1 MVYSKQQKITNVIIF
16 ILLCIGAVFM
26 VLPLLWM
33 ISTSMKDREAVFAL
47 PPQWIPET
55 FQFVKYSEIW
65 TAGPLLSGII
75 NSLIVA
81 VTVTVIGAFTSSL
94 AAFSFA
100 KLRFPY
106 KNTIFLILLS
116 AIMIPYP
123 AVMISQFIMFS
134 GWQWV
139 DTLLPLIVPGL
150 FGNVVM
156 IFFLRQYLYSIP
168 NAIIEAA
175 KIDGT
180 SYFGIYGRIIVPLIK
195 PAIAAQLILWFMA
208 IWNDY
213 LPPILYLNSPE
224 VQTLQLVIANFNASY
239 AIQSDYPLIMA
250 ASVISLLPILIIFL
264 IFQRQIIESVAISG
278 VKG

>member
-1 MVYSKQQKITNVIIF
+1 MVYSKQQKMTNAIIF
-16 ILLCIGAVFM
+16 IILCLGAVFM
-26 VLPLLWM
+26 ILPLLWM
-33 ISTSMKDREAVFAL
+33 ISTSFKNREAVFAL
-47 PPQWIPET
+47 PPEWIPKD
-55 FQFVKYSEIW
+55 FQFAKYAEIW
-65 TAGPLLSGII
+65 TAGPLMSGII

-81 VTVTVIGAFTSSL
+81 ITVTVIGTLTSSL
-94 AAFSFA
+94 AAFAFA
-100 KLRFPY
+100 KMRFPW
-106 KNTIFLILLS
+106 KNQIFLLLLS
-116 AIMIPYP
+116 SMMIPYP

-134 GWQWV
+134 GWSWV

-180 SYFGIYGRIIVPLIK
+180 SYFGIYARIIVPLIK
-195 PAIAAQLILWFMA
+195 PAIAAQLILWFMG

-224 VQTLQLVIANFNASY
+224 IQTLQLVIANFNASY

-250 ASVISLLPILIIFL
+250 ASVVSLLPILIIFL

>member
-1 MVYSKQQKITNVIIF
+1 MVYSKQQKMTNAIIF
-16 ILLCIGAVFM
+16 IILCLGAVFM
-26 VLPLLWM
+26 ILPLLWM
-33 ISTSMKDREAVFAL
+33 ISTSFKNREAVFAL
-47 PPQWIPET
+47 PPEWIPKD
-55 FQFVKYSEIW
+55 FQFTKYAEIW
-65 TAGPLLSGII
+65 TAGPLMSGII

-81 VTVTVIGAFTSSL
+81 ITVTVIGTLTSSL
-94 AAFSFA
+94 AAFAFA
-100 KLRFPY
+100 KMRFPW
-106 KNTIFLILLS
+106 KNQIFLLLLS
-116 AIMIPYP
+116 SMMIPYP

-134 GWQWV
+134 GWSWV

-180 SYFGIYGRIIVPLIK
+180 SYFGIYARIIVPLIK
-195 PAIAAQLILWFMA
+195 PAIAAQLILWFMG

-224 VQTLQLVIANFNASY
+224 IQTLQLVIANFNASY

-250 ASVISLLPILIIFL
+250 ASVVSLLPILIIFL

>member
-1 MVYSKQQKITNVIIF
+1 MVYSKQHKITNAIIF
-16 ILLCIGAVFM
+16 VVLCIGAIFM
-26 VLPLLWM
+26 ILPLLWM

-55 FQFVKYSEIW
+55 FNFVKYSEIW
-65 TAGPLLSGII
+65 TAGPLMSGII

-81 VTVTVIGAFTSSL
+81 VSVTVIGTLTSSL

-106 KNTIFLILLS
+106 KNHIFLMLLS
-116 AIMIPYP
+116 AMMIPYP

-134 GWQWV
+134 EWTWV

-150 FGNVVM
+150 FGNIIM

-180 SYFGIYGRIIVPLIK
+180 SYFGIYARIIVPLIK
-195 PAIAAQLILWFMA
+195 PAIAAQLILWFMG

-224 VQTLQLVIANFNASY
+224 IQTLQLVIANFNASY

-250 ASVISLLPILIIFL
+250 ASVVSLLPILIIFL

>member
-1 MVYSKQQKITNVIIF
+1 MVHTKQQKISNAFIF
-16 ILLCIGAVFM
+16 VLLCIGAVVM
-26 VLPLLWM
+26 IAPLLWM
-33 ISTSMKDREAVFAL
+33 VSTSFKDRQDVFAL
-47 PPQWIPET
+47 PPNWIPAV
-55 FQFVKYSEIW
+55 FHFNKYQEIW

-81 VTVTVIGAFTSSL
+81 LTVTIIGTITSSL
-94 AAFSFA
+94 AAFAFA

-106 KNTIFLILLS
+106 KNQIFLLLLS
-116 AIMIPYP
+116 SMMIPYP

-134 GWQWV
+134 EWGWV

-150 FGNVVM
+150 FGNIIM

-180 SYFGIYGRIIVPLIK
+180 SYFGIYARIIFPLIK
-195 PAIAAQLILWFMA
+195 PAIAAQLILWFMG

-224 VQTLQLVIANFNASY
+224 IQTLQIVIANFNANY

-250 ASVISLLPILIIFL
+250 ASVVSLLPILIIFL